1 MERSQFGKGDVLAA
15 IEKAGASCSVETTLY
30 LVGGGA
36 MALRGD
42 KDATKDVDLIVED
55 EVKAIAL
62 RTAFIGLGFEVN
74 LQPPPECSAL
84 IDAKIMT
91 SPQGMRIDLFVK
103 RVCNKLTLSSG
114 MKARSKLISQYG
126 LISLRMCSRED
137 IFLLK
142 SVTERARDLD
152 DMAALYRQGLDGNTI
167 LQECHEQSSYTSTD
181 DERIWEAF
189 LLAKV
194 EEMEDR
200 YGLAVPWK
208 KRLERIAR
216 SRLVMHLMR
225 KELEKG
231 PMAVTEICKSLELSP
246 REVRAL
252 VTSLE
257 AMGGV
262 IIDRGKRP
270 HTIRLDTMH
279 GNEKS

>member
-1 MERSQFGKGDVLAA
+1 
-15 IEKAGASCSVETTLY
+15 
-30 LVGGGA
+30 

-62 RTAFIGLGFEVN
+62 RAALIGLGFEVN
-74 LQPPPECSAL
+74 LQPPLECSAL

-91 SPQGMRIDLFVK
+91 SPQGMRVDLFVK
-103 RVCNKLTLSSG
+103 KVCNKLTLSSG
-114 MKARSKLISQYG
+114 MKARSETVSQYG
-126 LISLRMCSRED
+126 PISLRMCSRED

-142 SVTERARDLD
+142 SVTERPRDLD
-152 DMAALYRQGLDGNTI
+152 DMAALYRQGLDGKTI
-167 LQECHEQSSYTSTD
+167 LQECHEQASYASSN

-208 KRLERIAR
+208 KRLERTAR
-216 SRLVMHLMR
+216 SRLALHLMR

-231 PMAVTEICKSLELSP
+231 PTTVMDICHVLELSP

-252 VTSLE
+252 VASLE
-257 AMGGV
+257 AAGDV

-270 HTIRLDTMH
+270 YTIRLDNMS
-279 GNEKS
+279 GNERS